1 MFTRNK
7 IAAGVVLALSVTAP
21 HAFAANTAASTET
34 TSSLEG
40 LGAVTT
46 YATAAAVL
54 TLDQEYVVNDEVH
67 VTLSQA
73 AAASDF
79 ATTLAC
85 DMSGNGKSAIAVDTC
100 TLTRFS
106 NSTTV
111 GKYRFTA
118 IAKGTGSS
126 DGFPTVG
133 ATVTMPVVA
142 SMTHNSAATTVT
154 FHTQNASGGVID
166 SDVSTPVAAYD
177 GDQFTVAL
185 TKAFNGVVDVDNS
198 LKQFTAG
205 NDTTTTDVAVY
216 TITND
221 AIVTN
226 EADIA
231 SISVVLNGD
240 FSWLDAG
247 ATAGA
252 VDINAATHGSIEL
265 DTAGAGTC
273 TTMAASVFNAAMTTA
288 TYACSVASGDSAT
301 ETITA
306 TFTAVPATGNAI
318 SARSY
323 TADITTTF
331 TPQSGANQTEETVAV
346 GAIGAW
352 TENTANV
359 TAYSV
364 PMSSSVTRMLWI
376 ANTGTTAGAV
386 TGTVEAGGV
395 TYGPYTLGSIAS
407 KSNMAVGQTL
417 DTKLAADAAWTAAAY
432 TSRANVTLSV
442 GASSAN
448 VELSA
453 GYYSTGDKD
462 RQVLETSQKQ

>member
-7 IAAGVVLALSVTAP
+7 IAAGVVLALSAVAP
-21 HAFAANTAASTET
+21 HALAANTAASTET

-46 YATAAAVL
+46 YATAPAVL

-73 AAASDF
+73 ALASDF
-79 ATTLAC
+79 PTTLAC
-85 DMSGNGKSAIAVDTC
+85 DMSGNGKAVGGNDTC

-106 NSTTV
+106 NTTTV

-118 IAKGTGSS
+118 LIDKGT
-126 DGFPTVG
+126 DGKPTVG
-133 ATVTMPVVA
+133 ATVTMPAVA
-142 SMTHNSAATTVT
+142 SMTHNSAATSAT
-154 FHTQNASGGVID
+154 FHTQNSSGGIID
-166 SDVSTPVAAYD
+166 ADVTTVVAAYD
-177 GDQFTVAL
+177 SDQFTVAL
-185 TKAFNGVVDVDNS
+185 TKPFNGIVDVDNS
-198 LKQFTAG
+198 LKQYLAG
-205 NDTTTTDVAVY
+205 NDSTTTDVAVY

-231 SISVVLNGD
+231 SIAVVLNGD
-240 FSWLDAG
+240 FTWLDAG

-265 DTAGAGTC
+265 DTNAGGAC
-273 TTMAASVFNAAMTTA
+273 TAMSAAIFNAAMTTA
-288 TYACSVASGDSAT
+288 TYACTVASGDSAT
-301 ETITA
+301 EIITA
-306 TFTAVPATGNAI
+306 TFTVVPATGNAI

-331 TPQSGANQTEETVAV
+331 APQSGANQTEATVAA

-364 PMSSSVTRMLWI
+364 PMSGSVTRMLWI
-376 ANTGTTAGAV
+376 ANTGATDGAV

-395 TYGPYTLGSIAS
+395 TYGPYALGTAAA
-407 KSNMAVGQTL
+407 KSNLAVGQTL
-417 DTKLAADAAWTAAAY
+417 DTALAADATWTTAAY
-432 TSRANVTLSV
+432 TSRANITLSV

-453 GYYSTGDKD
+453 GYYSTSDKD
-462 RQVLETSQKQ
+462 RQTLETSQKQ